1 MPSPNWLPCAIADPA
16 APPTT
21 APPTHAGN
29 LTELQP
35 GILRLRRVGRAV
47 PQQHVRQLVRHHAD
61 DFAFRRRRVEHAAVD
76 EHRAA
81 RQRERVDLFQVHR
94 RERILVDRLLELRR
108 RRRDESIA
116 ELGRDSGR
124 SARPR

>member
-16 APPTT
+16 A
-21 APPTHAGN
+21 AADDGAADDAGD

-35 GILRLRRVGRAV
+35 GVLRLRGVGRAV

-61 DFAFRRRRVEHAAVD
+61 DLAFGRGRVEHAAVH
-76 EHRAA
+76 EHRPA
-81 RQRERVDLFQVHR
+81 RQRKRVDLLQVHR

-108 RRRDESIA
+108 RTRHEPIA
-116 ELGRDSGR
+116 ERR
-124 SARPR
+124 